1 MPKSA
6 NIISSHTLYKVKSN
20 DNGQLYIKARIVPH
34 GNRDRMKSVLKTDS
48 NSCSP
53 IGLRLVCSI
62 GTMLSWPISK
72 VDFDSAFLQSGA
84 STRGV
89 YVRPPKESESRVK
102 FYWLLLTASYGFVNA
117 NSKWQ
122 TASDDCL
129 YEYGLQQLPEV
140 PQLFYLRSGG
150 KLTLVAAKV
159 VDDILIAAPVS
170 RTKDLVAH
178 ISSQFKLGTIVYG
191 PTCFEFYGL
200 KIHQDSDM
208 GVTVSSEKKMDDVT
222 EMSVD
227 RSRRKQSD
235 ERLNEI
241 ERSHYQS
248 IIGKL
253 CWIGVISS
261 PFCAFS
267 ASYLQQ
273 KSPNATVSDLVV
285 QNYLICAVKEL
296 GLGTVTKY
304 VRPESR
310 GRFSLNIVC
319 FADAS
324 KTDDKGQL
332 GMVTGLMIGEPS
344 TGAVFHSLTWFS
356 KRAKRPVKSVASAE
370 FLATGAAA
378 DEGML
383 LKNACIKLFEV
394 NIGLC
399 VIVDTMDLFDTIPT
413 KRLPTDKA
421 IKGNVASLR
430 YDYEIG
436 AMNKLIWVPGK
447 FNLADPVTKRDTP
460 LQKNLQLTLHS
471 GLISVDFTSCRV
483 NDSKKPIG

>member
-1 MPKSA
+1 M
-6 NIISSHTLYKVKSN
+6 
-20 DNGQLYIKARIVPH
+20 
-34 GNRDRMKSVLKTDS
+34 
-48 NSCSP
+48 
-53 IGLRLVCSI
+53 
-62 GTMLSWPISK
+62 
-72 VDFDSAFLQSGA
+72 
-84 STRGV
+84 
-89 YVRPPKESESRVK
+89 
-102 FYWLLLTASYGFVNA
+102 
-117 NSKWQ
+117 
-122 TASDDCL
+122 
-129 YEYGLQQLPEV
+129 
-140 PQLFYLRSGG
+140 FYLRSSG

-159 VDDILIAAPVS
+159 VDDMIIAAPVS
-170 RTKDLVAH
+170 RAKDLVAH

-191 PTCFEFYGL
+191 PTCFEFYDL
-200 KIHQDSDM
+200 KIYQDSDM
-208 GVTVSSEKKMDDVT
+208 VVTVSSEKKMDDVT
-222 EMSVD
+222 EMSVH

-248 IIGKL
+248 INGKL

-261 PFCAFS
+261 PFCAFA

-285 QNYLICAVKEL
+285 QNTLIRDVQV
-296 GLGTVTKY
+296 LGTVTKY
-304 VRPESR
+304 VRPEDR
-310 GRFSLNIVC
+310 GRIFLNIVC

-332 GMVTGLMIGEPS
+332 GMVTGLMIGELS
-344 TGAVFHSLTWFS
+344 TGAVFHSLIWFS

-370 FLATGAAA
+370 VLATGAAA

-383 LKNACIKLFEV
+383 LKNACIKLFGV
-394 NIGLC
+394 NIELC
-399 VIVDTMDLFDTIPT
+399 VIVDTMDLFDTIST

-421 IKGNVASLR
+421 IKGDVASLR

-447 FNLADPVTKRDTP
+447 FNLADPVTKRDSP
-460 LQKNLQLTLHS
+460 LQKSLHLTLYS
-471 GLISVDFTSCRV
+471 GSISVDLSSCRV